1 MYRYFN
7 TTLETNYHRKNN
19 INMDKQHTL
28 NSISD
33 ARDIL
38 ESFDTSGAM
47 TIGFDQNTSY
57 TLTSEQLSKIAEA
70 LYLADC
76 LIYDLQD

>member
-1 MYRYFN
+1 
-7 TTLETNYHRKNN
+7 
-19 INMDKQHTL
+19 MDKQHTL

>member
-1 MYRYFN
+1 MD
-7 TTLETNYHRKNN
+7 TQQTL
-19 INMDKQHTL
+19 D
-28 NSISD
+28 SISD

-57 TLTSEQLSKIAEA
+57 TLTGEQLSKIAEA

-76 LIYDLQD
+76 LIYDLLD